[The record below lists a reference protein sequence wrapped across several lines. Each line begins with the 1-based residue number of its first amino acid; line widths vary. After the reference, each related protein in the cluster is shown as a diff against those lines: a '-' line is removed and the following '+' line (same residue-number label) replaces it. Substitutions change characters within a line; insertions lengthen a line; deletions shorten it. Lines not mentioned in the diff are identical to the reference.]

1 MKEVQ
6 KSVKKH
12 LLKKKEIT
20 DLQCLNL
27 YGGRRLSA
35 IIHRLRDSPHNMNIK
50 TVLMKQKNSHSKYAK
65 YQLV

>member
-35 IIHRLRDSPHNMNIK
+35 IIYRLRNEGMNIK